1 MLCHQNLSNGKVLFE
16 WEGCMVDIP
25 DPFHLFL
32 DMRSYFIQLLGLC
45 PFHNWME
52 KGEESILVYKI
63 LYF

>member
-1 MLCHQNLSNGKVLFE
+1 
-16 WEGCMVDIP
+16 
-25 DPFHLFL
+25 LFL